1 MALVFKVGEH
11 EEFPPVPKDFP
22 RCESYMPSGP
32 PEVMEASET
41 SVYKLNTNNNKKMI
55 TTPNPEENEVDNV
68 EKVQDSIKTWLPL
81 VLKELGVQSSA
92 STSISQYLVLG
103 LSVIFTSINHLRM
116 QV

>member
-32 PEVMEASET
+32 PEATANPQT
-41 SVYKLNTNNNKKMI
+41 SIYKLSRNHTI
-55 TTPNPEENEVDNV
+55 TTPNPEENEVDSV
-68 EKVQDSIKTWLPL
+68 KKAIKTWLPL
-81 VLKELGVQSSA
+81 VLRELGVQSSA
-92 STSISQYLVLG
+92 STSVSQYLVLG
-103 LSVIFTSINHLRM
+103 LSFILVSINHLRI